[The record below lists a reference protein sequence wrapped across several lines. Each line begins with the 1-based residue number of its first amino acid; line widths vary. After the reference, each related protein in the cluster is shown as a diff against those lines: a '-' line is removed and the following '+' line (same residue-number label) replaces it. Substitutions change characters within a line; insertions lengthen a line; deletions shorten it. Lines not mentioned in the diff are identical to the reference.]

1 MQFANA
7 VEGGKEY
14 RRCDT
19 CKTWFEASAHA
30 RAGAKFCRNACR
42 FRAYRIR
49 QAKAREFYAQGV
61 TVSDIATRLNSDD
74 ETVKGWLSK

>member
-14 RRCDT
+14 RQCDT
-19 CKTWFEASAHA
+19 CKTWFEVTAHA

-42 FRAYRIR
+42 FRAYRMR
-49 QAKAREFYAQGV
+49 QAKAGEFYSQGV
-61 TVSDIATRLNSDD
+61 AVDVIAERLNSDV
-74 ETVKGWLSK
+74 ETVKGWLGK